1 MKIKSLRIEAFSVVC
16 FLVILVIRNAY
27 GSTADTKKNE
37 DQKVH
42 RPADTTAVKKIE
54 TPANGTAKG
63 QSTLN
68 FDCNEKDKECKEDKL
83 GYEAI
88 YSLHRLIDDD
98 HNGNVDQSES
108 DEFLRD
114 ELQYTDGFERHSLFH
129 NNDKLISVD
138 DLWRAWKFSEVYNW
152 TVDDVVDWLQK
163 EVDLPQYS
171 AVFMDNS
178 VSGPYL
184 PRLASSSSALVSV
197 LGIKN
202 PVHKQK
208 LALKA
213 MDTVLFGAPP
223 KRHSYMKD
231 LVLVASLIFA
241 VGGCWF
247 AYLHHRYSR
256 EQVRKLLVD
265 LESLQKAEEAL
276 MDVQRRLEDAETRQA
291 DFQSVSSVKQT
302 QNALHEGAGE
312 GTRQIEEELAATLLA
327 LHHAENQLEQQWS
340 PPGELQAW
348 LQLTHELE
356 LEHYTAKRQAAERQ
370 YQSAKESCE
379 KIKKR
384 NKALFGAL
392 RMAHSNSLDEID
404 QRILDARMA
413 LEEVKH
419 DLQERLLRWHV
430 MERLCGFP
438 IVSNPGLAAL
448 HQTLHGAGGIAGR
461 FPPAVGA
468 SVSVDEADEDLP
480 PPAEIPEMA
489 GLPYALIPD
498 NCHIEKE
505 KMGPRRGNR
514 RRTQFSYPPVPIMT
528 TNKSFLRKRA
538 GTGSTGSL
546 SHLARV
552 GVQLTQ
558 IPHTDLHNTHP
569 TSHSS
574 AMLLRDGHEMDIAS
588 PPSSIAA
595 EPVTFH
601 LGEQLQHAPDR
612 IAATSYTGH
621 HHHTPHTISSR
632 PGVTNASPSQ
642 PAPSTSTGSS
652 ALYGG
657 VYIGGAVTGERQVL
671 VCSPQPATN
680 GVSAAFLHSKSLNFS
695 DSDDNLSQ
703 GTQDSLPQ
711 SQSSSALQRGLPS
724 SGQDLDNHTSSLDM
738 DDRSISQGSQK
749 KSSVKK
755 KFKNIFRKTHK
766 QKSV

>member
-1 MKIKSLRIEAFSVVC
+1 MGKGLKDVIEDHYV
-16 FLVILVIRNAY
+16 N
-27 GSTADTKKNE
+27 
-37 DQKVH
+37 
-42 RPADTTAVKKIE
+42 
-54 TPANGTAKG
+54 
-63 QSTLN
+63 
-68 FDCNEKDKECKEDKL
+68 CNEKDKECKEDKL

-480 PPAEIPEMA
+480 PPA
-489 GLPYALIPD
+489 G
-498 NCHIEKE
+498 
-505 KMGPRRGNR
+505 
-514 RRTQFSYPPVPIMT
+514 YPPVPIMT

>member
-480 PPAEIPEMA
+480 PPA
-489 GLPYALIPD
+489 G
-498 NCHIEKE
+498 
-505 KMGPRRGNR
+505 
-514 RRTQFSYPPVPIMT
+514 YPPVPIMT